1 MRFMSGLLQVVFFLV
16 VVSAAFLAAGL
27 IANKLPWMDPP
38 GVGTRL
44 MTYLSTNVAETAVDS
59 PFPELKPRAYA
70 APAAFMFDVARRA
83 AKALKW
89 ELTNIDPETKK
100 IEAVVTTQVIGF
112 KDDVIIQVEATG
124 EESCKLLVRSASR
137 VGKGDLGA
145 NTRHVMNLIETV
157 NVLAPV
163 TAMIVEEAEA
173 QDTTVGSV
181 ESEQADASA
190 VAADAADADASEASP
205 EPDTPATP

>member
-16 VVSAAFLAAGL
+16 VVSAALLAAGL

-44 MTYLSTNVAETAVDS
+44 MTYLSTNVAETAADS

-163 TAMIVEEAEA
+163 TAMIVEQVEV
-173 QDTTVGSV
+173 QDSAVGS
-181 ESEQADASA
+181 
-190 VAADAADADASEASP
+190 ADAADASASVVAADAEASESSP
-205 EPDTPATP
+205 EPDTAATP